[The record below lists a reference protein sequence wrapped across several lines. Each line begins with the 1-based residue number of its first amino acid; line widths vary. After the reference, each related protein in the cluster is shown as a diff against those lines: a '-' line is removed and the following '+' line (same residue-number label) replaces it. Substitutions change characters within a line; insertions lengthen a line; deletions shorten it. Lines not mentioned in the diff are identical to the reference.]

1 MVTEA
6 IKKRFR
12 EDTGELPKLST
23 KAKQRSKDLTLPL
36 QEKVNSHQPELDT

>member
-1 MVTEA
+1 MVREA
-6 IKKRFR
+6 IKKKFT

-36 QEKVNSHQPELDT
+36 QEKVTSLEPELDT